1 MRKEREDQEEEQ
13 RKRRLAAAEAEEKA
27 RWKSGCPPRGVL
39 SRPWRHRRGR
49 RAGPPP
55 QADTSHGYHAAQAQ
69 QERVALL
76 EKNRGVAWSQQLS
89 AVPRDEVD
97 AQQRGIRRATD
108 KVVLPP
114 SAQAEL
120 LYQGAHLSGGP
131 QHFELVTADGS
142 ARTHAGVL
150 SFTAPEGTIGLPPH
164 TARCLGSRRR
174 QGGAEAAV
182 PMPTDEPGYVGPLH
196 VRYVRL
202 PKGTFCRL
210 QPLRA
215 TFQRDVADIKAAL
228 EGLLATHS
236 TLTVG
241 DLLVLDT
248 TAGGEAVRHTLRV
261 VELLP
266 EEAVSVIE
274 TDLEVVL
281 DVSEEA
287 EAAAAARA
295 RAEAAAAAAA
305 AAAAHAAAHA
315 LEAQR
320 AKQANSSAGA
330 AQRRSAAHALLGSHP
345 APAAGAR
352 GSVHVAVRL
361 PGGAAQRIMRLWNA
375 EEAPL
380 AALFAWVD
388 TLPGVLDGAVDGATG
403 DYRLVSAFPVRRVWG
418 RPAEGDDTSLRAA
431 GLLPG
436 SQEVLNLEPVNE
448 S

>member
-1 MRKEREDQEEEQ
+1 VR
-13 RKRRLAAAEAEEKA
+13 
-27 RWKSGCPPRGVL
+27 V
-39 SRPWRHRRGR
+39 
-49 RAGPPP
+49 
-55 QADTSHGYHAAQAQ
+55 QAQ

-76 EKNRGVAWSQQLS
+76 EKNRGITWSQLLA
-89 AVPRDEVD
+89 AVPRDETD
-97 AQQRGIRRATD
+97 AAQRGIRRAAD

-114 SAQAEL
+114 SAQGDL

-131 QHFELVTADGS
+131 QHFQLSAPDGS
-142 ARTHAGVL
+142 ACTHAGVL
-150 SFTAPEGTIGLPPH
+150 SFTAAEGTIGLPPH
-164 TARCLGSRRR
+164 IARCLGSRRR
-174 QGGAEAAV
+174 QAGGGAGAATSAADEA
-182 PMPTDEPGYVGPLH
+182 GYEGPLH

-210 QPLRA
+210 QPLKA
-215 TFQRDVADIKAAL
+215 TFQRDVADIKEAL

-241 DLLVLDT
+241 DLLVLNT
-248 TAGGEAVRHTLRV
+248 NAGGEAVQHTLRV

-266 EEAVSVIE
+266 EDAVSVIE

-320 AKQANSSAGA
+320 AKQAASAAGA
-330 AQRRSAAHALLGSHP
+330 SQRRAAAHALLEGHP
-345 APAAGAR
+345 APAAGTSGA
-352 GSVHVAVRL
+352 VTVAVRL
-361 PGGAAQRIMRLWNA
+361 PGGAAQRMMRLWDA
-375 EEAPL
+375 ELAPL
-380 AALFAWVD
+380 SALFAWVD
-388 TLPGVLDGAVDGATG
+388 TLPGVLDGAVDGAAG

-418 RPAEGDDTSLRAA
+418 RPGDDDDTSLRTA

-436 SQEVLNLEPVNE
+436 SQEVLNLEPVT
-448 S
+448 

>member
-1 MRKEREDQEEEQ
+1 M
-13 RKRRLAAAEAEEKA
+13 
-27 RWKSGCPPRGVL
+27 
-39 SRPWRHRRGR
+39 
-49 RAGPPP
+49 
-55 QADTSHGYHAAQAQ
+55 
-69 QERVALL
+69 ALL
-76 EKNRGVAWSQQLS
+76 EKNKGVTWSQLLT
-89 AVPRDEVD
+89 AVPRDEAD
-97 AQQRGIRRATD
+97 AAQRGIRRATD

-114 SAQAEL
+114 SAQGDL

-131 QHFELVTADGS
+131 QHFQLSAPDGS
-142 ARTHAGVL
+142 ACTHAGVL
-150 SFTAPEGTIGLPPH
+150 SFTAAEGTIGLPPH
-164 TARCLGSRRR
+164 IARCLGSRRR
-174 QGGAEAAV
+174 QAGGVVAATAA
-182 PMPTDEPGYVGPLH
+182 TDEAGYEGPLH

-210 QPLRA
+210 QPLKA

-241 DLLVLDT
+241 DLLVLST
-248 TAGGEAVRHTLRV
+248 TAGGEAVQHTLRV

-266 EEAVSVIE
+266 EDAVSVIE

-320 AKQANSSAGA
+320 AKQAASAAGA
-330 AQRRSAAHALLGSHP
+330 AQRRSAAAAVLDSHP
-345 APAAGAR
+345 APVAGAS
-352 GSVHVAVRL
+352 GAVTVAVRL
-361 PGGAAQRIMRLWNA
+361 PGGAAQRIMRLWDA
-375 EEAPL
+375 ETAPL
-380 AALFAWVD
+380 SALFAWVD
-388 TLPGVLDGAVDGATG
+388 TLPGVLDGAVDGAAG

-418 RPAEGDDTSLRAA
+418 RPAEGDQQSLRAA

-436 SQEVLNLEPVNE
+436 SQEVLNLEPVT
-448 S
+448 